1 MSNYKKDS
9 WCDLVDGLYWKFL
22 SDNMS
27 HFKSNPRLSILV
39 GSLERMNID
48 RKTLIFDKASNFI
61 TNMTKK

>member
-1 MSNYKKDS
+1 M
-9 WCDLVDGLYWKFL
+9 
-22 SDNMS
+22 SDNIS

-39 GSLERMNID
+39 GFLERMNID

>member
-1 MSNYKKDS
+1 MRD
-9 WCDLVDGLYWKFL
+9 DIA
-22 SDNMS
+22 

-48 RKTLIFDKASNFI
+48 RKRLIFDKASNFI